1 MKVAVPVIKR
11 QYGSVLLDV
20 DLPANISE
28 KGRKLHVQKAAKEAV
43 KKDKSIIKW
52 GEPDEPCVEFGYM
65 TIDD

>member
-11 QYGSVLLDV
+11 QYGSVILDV
-20 DLPANISE
+20 DLPTNISE
-28 KGRKLHVQKAAKEAV
+28 KARKLHVQKTAKEAV

-52 GEPDEPCVEFGYM
+52 SEPDEPYVEFGYM